1 MKDKQTIKDKVIESI
16 KKLPDD
22 ANYNEIMESIY
33 VQQMIT
39 KGIDQ
44 LDKREFISHEN
55 VKLIVGGAPLNE
67 ERAKKFGADDFAE
80 DAVEN
85 VKHIKQ
91 LIE

>member
-16 KKLPDD
+16 KKLPDN
-22 ANYNEIMESIY
+22 ANYDEIMESIY

-39 KGIDQ
+39 KCIHQ

-67 ERAKKFGADDFAE
+67 DLAKKFGADDFTE

-85 VKHIKQ
+85 LKHIKQ